1 MPSNFAELEPNVE
14 RLGPVS
20 DFVNEFID
28 AIQPQPLFA
37 GFSQDECALLSTYL
51 QCFGVPRQSVVIR
64 EGDTGDFMAILVT
77 GSAVILKTYAG
88 IEKVVCAI
96 QPGEMVGEASLI
108 DGQARRA
115 SCITTEP
122 SDFAVL
128 TRRHLDALLE
138 DHPRLGNKF
147 LLMLLNAS
155 TTRLRNASTIM
166 LPGVLEDLA

>member
-14 RLGPVS
+14 PLGPVS

-28 AIQPQPLFA
+28 AIEPQPLFA
-37 GFSQDECALLSTYL
+37 GFSREEYALLSTYL

-64 EGDTGDFMAILVT
+64 EGDAGDFMAILVT

-88 IEKVVCAI
+88 SEKAVHALK
-96 QPGEMVGEASLI
+96 PGEIIGEASLI

-128 TRRHLDALLE
+128 TRHYLDALLE
-138 DHPRLGNKF
+138 DHPRLGNKV
-147 LLMLLNAS
+147 LLMLLNVS
-155 TTRLRNASTIM
+155 TSRLRSATAIL
-166 LPGVLEDLA
+166 LPGVLEDMA